1 MSGIDGY
8 YFEDDW
14 GGKYYPGR
22 IFSCPDV
29 EDPDEPG
36 YYLMEDRDVS
46 DERDFWQEVSAIL
59 QENYGLG
66 AYQARKKIYEL
77 EERFMGASPEVVK
90 LNYHYSPR
98 RIAEEIMEY
107 KE

>member
-1 MSGIDGY
+1 MSGIDGCY
-8 YFEDDW
+8 YCDDEGFEHQ
-14 GGKYYPGR
+14 PGA
-22 IFSCPDV
+22 IFSIPFNSKGKRRK
-29 EDPDEPG
+29 DEP
-36 YYLMEDRDVS
+36 Y
-46 DERDFWQEVSAIL
+46 ERDFWQEVSAIL

-107 KE
+107 EE

>member
-8 YFEDDW
+8 YYENDW
-14 GGKYYPGR
+14 GWQYYPGK
-22 IFSCPDV
+22 IFSNPDI

-46 DERDFWQEVSAIL
+46 GERDFWQEVSAVL

-77 EERFMGASPEVVK
+77 EERFMGASPIVVE

-98 RIAEEIMEY
+98 RIAEEIMEN
-107 KE
+107 KI

>member
-8 YFEDDW
+8 YYEDDW
-14 GGKYYPGR
+14 EGRYYPGR

-77 EERFMGASPEVVK
+77 EERFMGASPEVVE
-90 LNYHYSPR
+90 LNYHYSPKR
-98 RIAEEIMEY
+98 VAEEIMEY
-107 KE
+107 EE